1 MTVFIT
7 GAATGIGAA
16 TANAF
21 AVAGFGVAM
30 GDLDLDAV
38 ETAADAL
45 PGAVGYEIDVRDRA
59 SMERA
64 SAEAVDTLGP
74 LDVWVS
80 CAGVSSMGRFVDLS
94 DEEID
99 WHLDV
104 NVRGTLVGG
113 QIAARQ
119 MISQGSGGV
128 IINVASMAGKR
139 GGVPL
144 LAHYVASKFA
154 VVGLTQAMAC
164 ELAPSN
170 IRVNSVCPGYVRTGM
185 QEREIAWEAELKG
198 ITKEE
203 VVDFYL
209 SDTPL
214 GRLQTPQEVADLIV
228 FLASEKAQSITGESV
243 AVNGGSYME

>member
-21 AVAGFGVAM
+21 AAAGFEVAL
-30 GDLDLDAV
+30 GDLNLDAV
-38 ETAADAL
+38 EQSATAL
-45 PGAVGYEIDVRDRA
+45 PSAVGYEIDVRDRA

-64 SAEAVDTLGP
+64 CAAAVDVLGP
-74 LDVWVS
+74 LEAWVS
-80 CAGVSSMGRFVDLS
+80 CAGVSSMGRFVDLT

-119 MISQGSGGV
+119 MIRQGNGGAIV
-128 IINVASMAGKR
+128 NVASMAGKR

-164 ELAPSN
+164 ELAPAN

-185 QEREIAWEAELKG
+185 QEREIGWEAELKG
-198 ITKEE
+198 VTNEE
-203 VVDFYL
+203 VVAFYFA
-209 SDTPL
+209 DTPL
-214 GRLQTPQEVADLIV
+214 GRLQTPEEVADLIV

-243 AVNGGSYME
+243 AVNGGSYMD

>member
-16 TANAF
+16 TANVF
-21 AVAGFGVAM
+21 ATAGFGVAL
-30 GDLDLDAV
+30 GDLNLDAV
-38 ETAADAL
+38 ERAASEI
-45 PGAVGYEIDVRDRA
+45 PGAIGYEIDVRDRA
-59 SMERA
+59 SMARA
-64 SAEAVDTLGP
+64 CDSAVAALGP

-80 CAGVSSMGRFVDLS
+80 CAGVSSMGRFVDLT
-94 DEEID
+94 DEVID

-119 MISQGSGGV
+119 MIQQGKGGV
-128 IINVASMAGKR
+128 IVNVASMAGKR

-198 ITKEE
+198 ITPEE

-214 GRLQTPQEVADLIV
+214 GRLQTPQEVAELIM
-228 FLASEKAQSITGESV
+228 FLASDKAQSITGESV

>member
-7 GAATGIGAA
+7 GASTGIGAA
-16 TANAF
+16 TARAF
-21 AVAGFGVAM
+21 AAAGFGVAL
-30 GDLDLDAV
+30 GDLNLDAV
-38 ETAADAL
+38 VQVANSLSKAA
-45 PGAVGYEIDVRDRA
+45 GYQVDVRDRA
-59 SMERA
+59 SMQRA
-64 SAEAVDTLGP
+64 CDAAVDALGP
-74 LDVWVS
+74 LEVWVS
-80 CAGVSSMGRFVDLS
+80 CAGVSSMGRFVDLG

-113 QIAARQ
+113 QIAARR
-119 MISQGSGGV
+119 MIDQGGGGAIV
-128 IINVASMAGKR
+128 NVASMAGKR

-154 VVGLTQAMAC
+154 VVGLTQAMAY

-185 QEREIAWEAELKG
+185 QEREIVWEAELKG
-198 ITKEE
+198 ITKDE
-203 VVDFYL
+203 VVDFYY

-214 GRLQTPQEVADLIV
+214 SRLQTPEEVADIIV
-228 FLASEKAQSITGESV
+228 FLASERAQSITGESV
-243 AVNGGSYME
+243 AINGGSYMD

>member
-16 TANAF
+16 TASAF
-21 AVAGFGVAM
+21 AAAGYKVALA
-30 GDLDLDAV
+30 DLDLDAV
-38 ETAADAL
+38 ERAAAACDNA
-45 PGAVGYEIDVRDRA
+45 AGYEIDVRDRA

-64 SAEAVDTLGP
+64 CDSAVSALGP

-80 CAGVSSMGRFVDLS
+80 CAGVSSMGRFVNLS

-99 WHLDV
+99 WTLDV

-113 QIAARQ
+113 QIAARA
-119 MISQGSGGV
+119 MIEHQRGGS

-154 VVGLTQAMAC
+154 VVGLTQAMAY
-164 ELAPSN
+164 ELAPFD
-170 IRVNSVCPGYVRTGM
+170 IRVNSVCPGYVKTGM
-185 QEREIAWEAELKG
+185 QAREIAWEAELKG
-198 ITKEE
+198 ISEE
-203 VVDFYL
+203 DVVNFYL

-214 GRLQTPQEVADLIV
+214 GRLQTPGDVASLIL
-228 FLASEKAQSITGESV
+228 FLASERARSVTGESV
-243 AVNGGSYME
+243 AVNGGSYMD

>member
-21 AVAGFGVAM
+21 AAAGFGVAM
-30 GDLDLDAV
+30 GDLNLDAV
-38 ETAADAL
+38 ELAAKGL
-45 PGAVGYEIDVRDRA
+45 PGAAGYEIDVRDRA
-59 SMERA
+59 SLERA
-64 SAEAVDTLGP
+64 CASAVDALGP
-74 LDVWVS
+74 LEVWVS
-80 CAGVSSMGRFVDLS
+80 CAGVSSMGRFVDLT

-119 MISQGSGGV
+119 MIHQGSGGAIV
-128 IINVASMAGKR
+128 NVASMAGKR

-198 ITKEE
+198 ITKDE
-203 VVDFYL
+203 VVDFYFA
-209 SDTPL
+209 DTPL
-214 GRLQTPQEVADLIV
+214 GRLQTPEDVAELIV
-228 FLASEKAQSITGESV
+228 FLAGEKAQSITGESV
-243 AVNGGSYME
+243 AVNGGSYMD

>member
-1 MTVFIT
+1 MTVFVT

-21 AVAGFGVAM
+21 AAAGFEVAL
-30 GDLDLDAV
+30 GDLNLDAV
-38 ETAADAL
+38 EYAANAL
-45 PGAVGYEIDVRDRA
+45 SKAAGFRIDVRDRA
-59 SMERA
+59 SMKGA
-64 SAEAVDTLGP
+64 CDAAVDALGP
-74 LDVWVS
+74 LEVWVS
-80 CAGVSSMGRFVDLS
+80 CAGVSSMGRFVDLT

-119 MISQGSGGV
+119 MIDQGGGGAIV
-128 IINVASMAGKR
+128 NVASMAGKR

-198 ITKEE
+198 ITKDE
-203 VVDFYL
+203 VAKFYV

-214 GRLQTPQEVADLIV
+214 GRLQTPEEVADLIV
-228 FLASEKAQSITGESV
+228 FLASDKAQSITGESV
-243 AVNGGSYME
+243 AINGGSYMD

>member
-7 GAATGIGAA
+7 GAANGIGAA
-16 TANAF
+16 TAIAF
-21 AVAGFGVAM
+21 AAAGLEVAL
-30 GDLDLDAV
+30 GDLNLDAV
-38 ETAADAL
+38 EQVARSLPRAASF
-45 PGAVGYEIDVRDRA
+45 EIDVRDRD

-64 SAEAVDTLGP
+64 CNAAVESLGP

-80 CAGVSSMGRFVDLS
+80 CAGVSSMGRFVDLT

-119 MISQGSGGV
+119 MIHQDNGGV
-128 IINVASMAGKR
+128 IVNVASMAGKR

-164 ELAPSN
+164 ELAPSD
-170 IRVNSVCPGYVRTGM
+170 IRVNSVCPGYVQTGM
-185 QEREIAWEAELKG
+185 QEREISWEAELKG

-214 GRLQTPQEVADLIV
+214 GRLQSAEEVADLIV

-243 AVNGGSYME
+243 AVNGGSYMD

>member
-16 TANAF
+16 TARAF
-21 AVAGFGVAM
+21 AAAGFGVAL
-30 GDLDLDAV
+30 GDLNLDAV
-38 ETAADAL
+38 EQVASTL
-45 PGAVGYEIDVRDRA
+45 PRSVGYQIDVRDRT
-59 SMERA
+59 SLERA
-64 SAEAVDTLGP
+64 CDAAVDTLGP
-74 LDVWVS
+74 LEVWVS

-94 DEEID
+94 DDEID
-99 WHLDV
+99 LHLDV

-113 QIAARQ
+113 QIAARH
-119 MISQGSGGV
+119 MTDQGSGGAIV
-128 IINVASMAGKR
+128 NVASMAGKR

-185 QEREIAWEAELKG
+185 QEREIVWEAELKG
-198 ITKEE
+198 ITKDE

-209 SDTPL
+209 TDTPL
-214 GRLQTPQEVADLIV
+214 GRLQTPEEIADLIV

-243 AVNGGSYME
+243 AINGGSYMD